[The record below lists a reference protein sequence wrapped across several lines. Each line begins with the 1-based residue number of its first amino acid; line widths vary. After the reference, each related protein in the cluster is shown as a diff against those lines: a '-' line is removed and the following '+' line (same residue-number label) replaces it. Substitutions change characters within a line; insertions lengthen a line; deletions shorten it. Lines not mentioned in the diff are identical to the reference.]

1 MAEELKSDD
10 ERAEELKA
18 WWRENGVSVAAGIAI
33 AVAGVVGW
41 QQWQQYQTRQ
51 SESASALFQQAQNTE
66 TDKLAS
72 LKKVSEEYGSTPY
85 SALAALSS
93 AATASQDSPTQSIE
107 SLKIAMEGKDPNIAT
122 IAKLRLARVYI
133 AEGKLSDAES
143 LLDSKLAVA
152 YTSLVE
158 ELKGDLFVAKKDLDK
173 ARAAYDKAILS
184 AGSNPVQYLKMKR
197 DNLGKGA

>member
-33 AVAGVVGW
+33 AIAGVVGW

-51 SESASALFQQAQNTE
+51 SESASALFQQAQVAE
-66 TDKLAS
+66 TDKVAA
-72 LKKVSEEYGSTPY
+72 LKKVTEEYGSTPY
-85 SALAALSS
+85 SGLAALST
-93 AATASQDSPTQSIE
+93 AAASSQDDPAQAIS
-107 SLKIAMEGKDPNIAT
+107 SLKIAMDSKDPNMAT
-122 IAKLRLARVYI
+122 IAKMRLTRIYI
-133 AEGKLSDAES
+133 AEGKLSEAES
-143 LLDSKLAVA
+143 LLDTKLAVA
-152 YTSLVE
+152 YTSLIE
-158 ELKGDLFVAKKDLDK
+158 ELKGDLYVAKKDLDK

>member
-1 MAEELKSDD
+1 MAEELKSDE

-18 WWRENGVSVAAGIAI
+18 WWRENGVSVAAGVAI

-41 QQWQQYQTRQ
+41 QQWQQYQIRQ
-51 SESASALFQQAQNTE
+51 AETASALFQQAQATE
-66 TDKLAS
+66 TDKVAALQ
-72 LKKVSEEYGSTPY
+72 KVSEEYDSTPY
-85 SALAALSS
+85 GSLAALS
-93 AATASQDSPTQSIE
+93 AAAETSQSNPAQAIE
-107 SLKIAMEGKDPNIAT
+107 SLKKAVDGKDPNLAT

-133 AEGKLSDAES
+133 AEGKLSDAET
-143 LLDSKLAVA
+143 LLDTNLAVA

-158 ELKGDLFVAKKDLDK
+158 ELKGDLYVAKKDLDK

-184 AGSNPVQYLKMKR
+184 AGSNSVQYLKMKR

>member
-1 MAEELKSDD
+1 MAEELKSDE

-18 WWRENGVSVAAGIAI
+18 WWRENGVSVAAGVAI

-41 QQWQQYQTRQ
+41 QQWQQYQIRQ
-51 SESASALFQQAQNTE
+51 AETASALFQQAQATE
-66 TDKLAS
+66 TDKVAALQ
-72 LKKVSEEYGSTPY
+72 KVSEEYDSTPY
-85 SALAALSS
+85 GSLAALS
-93 AATASQDSPTQSIE
+93 AAAETSQSNPAQAIE
-107 SLKIAMEGKDPNIAT
+107 SLKKALDGKDPNLAT

-133 AEGKLSDAES
+133 AEGKLSDAET
-143 LLDSKLAVA
+143 LLDTNLAVA

-158 ELKGDLFVAKKDLDK
+158 ELKGDLYVAKKDLDK

-184 AGSNPVQYLKMKR
+184 AGSNSVQYLKMKR

>member
-33 AVAGVVGW
+33 AIAGVVGW

-51 SESASALFQQAQNTE
+51 AESASALFQQAQIAT
-66 TDKLAS
+66 TDKVAA
-72 LKKVSEEYGSTPY
+72 LKKVSEEFGSTPY
-85 SALAALSS
+85 AGLAALS
-93 AATASQDSPTQSIE
+93 AASEASQDDATQAIT
-107 SLKIAMEGKDPNIAT
+107 SLKVAMEAKDPSIAT
-122 IAKLRLARVYI
+122 VAKMRLARVYI
-133 AEGKLSDAES
+133 AEGKLSEAES
-143 LLDSKLAVA
+143 LLDTKLAVA
-152 YTSLVE
+152 YTSLIE
-158 ELKGDLFVAKKDLDK
+158 ELKGDLYVAKKDLDK

-184 AGSNPVQYLKMKR
+184 AGSNSVQYLKMKR

>member
-1 MAEELKSDD
+1 MAEELKSDE

-18 WWRENGVSVAAGIAI
+18 WWRENGVSVIAGIAI
-33 AVAGVVGW
+33 AVGGVIGW

-51 SESASALFQQAQNTE
+51 AESASALFQQAQSAE
-66 TDKLAS
+66 SDKVAA
-72 LKKVSEEYGSTPY
+72 LKKVSEEYDSTVY
-85 SALAALSS
+85 SALAALS
-93 AATASQDSPTQSIE
+93 AADASSQEDAGQAIT
-107 SLKIAMEGKDPNIAT
+107 SLKVAMDGKDPNVAT

-133 AEGKLSDAES
+133 AEGKLSEAES
-143 LLDSKLAVA
+143 LLDTKLAVA

-158 ELKGDLFVAKKDLDK
+158 ELKGDLYVAKKDLDK

-184 AGSNPVQYLKMKR
+184 AGGNPVQYLQMKR

>member
-1 MAEELKSDD
+1 MAEELKSDE

-18 WWRENGVSVAAGIAI
+18 WWRENGVSVAAGVAI

-51 SESASALFQQAQNTE
+51 AESASALFQQAQASE
-66 TDKLAS
+66 TGKVAALDKI
-72 LKKVSEEYGSTPY
+72 SEDYGSTPY
-85 SALAALSS
+85 ASLAALSS
-93 AATASQDSPTQSIE
+93 AAETSQSDSAKTID
-107 SLKIAMEGKDPNIAT
+107 SLKTAMDGKDPNLAT
-122 IAKLRLARVYI
+122 IAQLRLARVYI

-143 LLDSKLAVA
+143 LLDTKLAVA

-158 ELKGDLFVAKKDLDK
+158 ELKGDLYVAKKDLDK

-184 AGSNPVQYLKMKR
+184 AGSNSVQYLKMKR

>member
-18 WWRENGVSVAAGIAI
+18 WWRENGISVVAGIAI

-41 QQWQQYQTRQ
+41 QQWEQYQIRQ
-51 SESASALFQQAQNTE
+51 AESASALFQQAQNSE
-66 TDKLAS
+66 TDKLDK
-72 LKKVSEEYGSTPY
+72 LKKVSEEFSSTPY

-93 AATASQDSPTQSIE
+93 AATESQDNPTQAIE
-107 SLKIAMEGKDPNIAT
+107 SLKIALKGKDQNIT
-122 IAKLRLARVYI
+122 TLAKLRLARVYI

-143 LLDSKLAVA
+143 LLDADFAVA
-152 YTSLVE
+152 YTSLIE
-158 ELKGDLFVAKKDLDK
+158 ELKGDLYFAKKDLDK